1 MGDAAGG
8 GRGWRGGWSACR
20 AIEGNEAR
28 GERRG
33 GYIYGVPILAPKS
46 IAAWAYFLILF
57 CARFESSG
65 EEMGVGRNTM
75 L

>member
-1 MGDAAGG
+1 
-8 GRGWRGGWSACR
+8 
-20 AIEGNEAR
+20 
-28 GERRG
+28 
-33 GYIYGVPILAPKS
+33 VPILAPKS

-75 L
+75 LESQTEKCQL